1 MSAETF
7 PVLLTRKL
15 KTFPRKLELGDFV
28 LLIYVAAF
36 VRQWFWIVNS
46 NPLAWVFTII
56 VSLLVWLLHL
66 SFKDDKHKL
75 PHQFWLLIALPLFV
89 IYAMRAAFPDT
100 SFDVLDYRLMNSER
114 ALRGLPLITGD
125 FFPVRFP
132 FNPAPDMVTGISR
145 HLLGYRLGTILNY
158 LVVIWIAAILLK
170 FLRPYFKSAWL
181 ACTGVL
187 LLLLTEHL
195 LFVVNNYM
203 VDLLALPLLLEATR
217 IALLAEEKNSNRDA
231 VRLAI
236 YLGASA
242 AFKLTNLAFA
252 LPILLVYA
260 YNCGRATRTTAIRA
274 GTPHAAHLRRAM
286 TRKFLLIACAFL
298 LPLVPYT
305 LYIYWQTRNPVFPLF
320 NQIFRSPFWPTNDPG
335 VRWGPI
341 VDDPRWL
348 DMKWWEVLL
357 WPVLLPFRIEH
368 TAGNLGPHAGRISL
382 GFIAAIMGL
391 LLKLQRNTESANV
404 SPAMSTEREQFAD
417 STTSADAVGRA
428 SRPRSQP
435 TGSALRACCF
445 SVLLGSILWSMLSGM
460 LRYATYLELAGGVI
474 VLALAAN
481 LYQRAQT
488 SKQIVAVALWAILGV
503 QAATACVYVYRFE
516 WATRPTAFDNPRA
529 FLNDAKYFLRDYSLA
544 SFLPAPE
551 QALIAP
557 ASAWAES
564 SALESGIEVQLKSA
578 APALC
583 LYMPEYFGTPESK
596 TRFAQALAALGDRKL
611 YSLCYVEHFPGAL
624 ESIKAAG
631 LTTGKIVPVVIPYY
645 SDYTRIQMAL
655 IEVVRADHSPQ
666 ANAVQLTAARAPLK
680 DEYMHA
686 EIELAQ
692 PLPDHLH
699 PGLRKTIYLRVRNTG
714 AGVWPALAEAGG
726 HFRLLLGNHWLRENN
741 EPVVNDDGRSALLYD
756 LRSGEETEMLLTV
769 TAPSQPGNYVLEI
782 DMVQEGV
789 AWFASKGSKPLRVIV
804 KVE

>member
-7 PVLLTRKL
+7 PVLLAQKL

-28 LLIYVAAF
+28 LLIYLTAF
-36 VRQWFWIVNS
+36 VRQWFWIVNA
-46 NPLAWVFTII
+46 NAFAWVLTVL
-56 VSLLVWLLHL
+56 VSLSVWYLHL
-66 SFKDDKHKL
+66 AFKDDRQKL
-75 PHQFWLLIALPLFV
+75 PRQFWLLVALPLFV

-114 ALRGLPLITGD
+114 ALRGLPLVSGD

-158 LVVIWIAAILLK
+158 LVVLWIAGILLK
-170 FLRPYFKSAWL
+170 FLRPYFKNAWL

-195 LFVVNNYM
+195 LFIVNNYM
-203 VDLLALPLLLEATR
+203 VDLLTLPLLLEATR
-217 IALLAEEKNSNRDA
+217 IALSAEDKNTNRDA

-236 YLGASA
+236 YLGAGA

-252 LPILLVYA
+252 VPILLVYA
-260 YNCGRATRTTAIRA
+260 YNCRQSASRPALA
-274 GTPHAAHLRRAM
+274 
-286 TRKFLLIACAFL
+286 RKFLLMAGAFL

-305 LYIYWQTRNPVFPLF
+305 LYIYWQTGNPVFPLF
-320 NQIFRSPFWPTNDPG
+320 NQVFHSPFWPTNDPG

-348 DMKWWEVLL
+348 HMKWWEVLL

-368 TAGNLGPHAGRISL
+368 TAGNLGPHAGRISI
-382 GFIAAIMGL
+382 GFIAAIIGL
-391 LLKLQRNTESANV
+391 ALKVQPNTGTAGV
-404 SPAMSTEREQFAD
+404 SPAMSAEREQFD
-417 STTSADAVGRA
+417 HSTLSNNPAGQAR
-428 SRPRSQP
+428 RLRSQP
-435 TGSALRACCF
+435 TSRALRACCLI
-445 SVLLGSILWSMLSGM
+445 VIVGAILWSMLSGM
-460 LRYATYLELAGGVI
+460 LRYATYLELLGGLI
-474 VLALAAN
+474 LLALAAN
-481 LYQRAQT
+481 LYGRAQT
-488 SKQIVAVALWAILGV
+488 FKRIVAVALWAILGV
-503 QAATACVYVYRFE
+503 QAAVACVYIYRFE

-544 SFLPAPE
+544 AFLPARE

-557 ASAWAES
+557 VSAWAES
-564 SALESGIEVQLKSA
+564 SALESGIEVQLKSE

-583 LYMPEYFGTPESK
+583 LYMPEYFGTAESK
-596 TRFAQALAALGDRKL
+596 ARFARSLAALGDRKL
-611 YSLCYVEHFPGAL
+611 YSLCYVEHFPGAI

-631 LTTGKIVPVVIPYY
+631 LTTGKIVPVVMPYY
-645 SDYTRIQMAL
+645 SDHTRIQMAL
-655 IEVVRADHSPQ
+655 IEVLRTDKGGQGNPIV
-666 ANAVQLTAARAPLK
+666 LTATHGPLR

-699 PGLRKTIYLRVRNTG
+699 AGLKETIYLRLRNTG
-714 AGVWPALAEAGG
+714 AGVWPALAEGDG
-726 HFRLLLGNHWLRENN
+726 KFRLLVGNHWLRENN
-741 EPVVNDDGRSALLYD
+741 LPVMNDDGRGALLYD
-756 LRSGEETEMLLTV
+756 LAPGDETEVPLTV
-769 TAPSQPGNYVLEI
+769 TAPSEPGNYVLEI

-789 AWFASKGSKPLRVIV
+789 AWFASKGSKPLRAVV